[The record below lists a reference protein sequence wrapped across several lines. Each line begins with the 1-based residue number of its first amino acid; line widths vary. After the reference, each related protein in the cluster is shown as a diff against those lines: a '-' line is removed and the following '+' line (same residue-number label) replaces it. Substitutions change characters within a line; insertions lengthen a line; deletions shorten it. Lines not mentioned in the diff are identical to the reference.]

1 MNIYLPM
8 KNDLL
13 DKGEGTIWTGG
24 GLNLPKI
31 TNFGEYGV
39 QSLMGN
45 QD

>member
-24 GLNLPKI
+24 GGKNLK
-31 TNFGEYGV
+31 
-39 QSLMGN
+39 
-45 QD
+45 

>member
-24 GLNLPKI
+24 GGGTYLK
-31 TNFGEYGV
+31 
-39 QSLMGN
+39 
-45 QD
+45 

>member
-24 GLNLPKI
+24 GGAER
-31 TNFGEYGV
+31 T
-39 QSLMGN
+39 
-45 QD
+45 

>member
-24 GLNLPKI
+24 GLKEPEI
-31 TNFGEYGV
+31 V
-39 QSLMGN
+39 
-45 QD
+45 